1 MHFEHNVSSFAEPQ
15 HLRAGVAHRE
25 ADGGEYH
32 PSTKVF
38 YQVSLKLPRPASP
51 STPSIF
57 EGEFGY
63 NARGREC
70 RQAMQTRRCG
80 GIPADLTFL
89 VLFWS
94 SKKVQ
99 RESHERLLNEVGR
112 ASMHAL
118 TQGTISLASGG
129 NFWQGAATGMASS
142 LIGSATSSFPVWAQI
157 GVSTVTGGA
166 TSKLSGG
173 TFWEGAVTGF
183 AVSAFNHAMHAAIE
197 GREMEKMKKMF
208 EEKAKAAGFVGSL
221 STGIVGG
228 AIEVGVF
235 IETAGDLGISVKE
248 LNQLIKS
255 AAIGDAKALK
265 ILKTT
270 AGGLKILGALG
281 GGISLAISLNDLR
294 NDTSLGKAIQI
305 AIQGAAI
312 GTAFIPGVGWAISVG
327 LTVFDT
333 CAGDYLYNWID
344 GKK

>member
-1 MHFEHNVSSFAEPQ
+1 MHFEHYVSSYTEPQ
-15 HLRAGVAHRE
+15 RTRAGVAHRE
-25 ADGGEYH
+25 VDGGEYH

-183 AVSAFNHAMHAAIE
+183 AVSAFNHAMDRVEKKIIYDRTFKRPGAVPLSEEIGYQWAAYKMRLKIIQE
-197 GREMEKMKKMF
+197 GNGLSLMVNVDNSYVEGDVVPSASATLMVNGKEVETKTFSTRKGETYFSAPGDFKPLGEVN
-208 EEKAKAAGFVGSL
+208 FVMPDKGNVSIKFQ
-221 STGIVGG
+221 GGWNIYMNGG
-228 AIEVGVF
+228 AAVPVYHPIFYPRSININKTF
-235 IETAGDLGISVKE
+235 II
-248 LNQLIKS
+248 
-255 AAIGDAKALK
+255 
-265 ILKTT
+265 
-270 AGGLKILGALG
+270 
-281 GGISLAISLNDLR
+281 R
-294 NDTSLGKAIQI
+294 
-305 AIQGAAI
+305 
-312 GTAFIPGVGWAISVG
+312 
-327 LTVFDT
+327 
-333 CAGDYLYNWID
+333 
-344 GKK
+344 